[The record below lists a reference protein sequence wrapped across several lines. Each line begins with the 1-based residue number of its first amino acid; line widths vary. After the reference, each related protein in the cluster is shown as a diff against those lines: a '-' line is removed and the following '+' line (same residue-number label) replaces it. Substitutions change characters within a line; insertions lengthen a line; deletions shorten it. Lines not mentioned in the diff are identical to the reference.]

1 MLWGEKTSMTSQ
13 EVTHMPICQGKGI
26 AKRIGIFL
34 LCLLAILT
42 VTSLSIPT
50 TAFAQTYA
58 GEDAA
63 ARDDNSGVSEE
74 YERYKKEYEAN
85 KNKSNSAYSDYD
97 ASDMAASDKDG
108 SNSKVVSGGIGFIQS
123 ITNKVLLPL
132 ALLVCVTKVL
142 YIAIFPLVAR
152 IDPLDVIDEDS
163 FREGPMATRYDID
176 RDHSSGGTDP
186 QHSSI
191 TSFRKLD
198 WGSKGD
204 WNVSQTPEQIHQHLK
219 TELIGTGKSIL
230 IVLIVWSVLN
240 FIMWIITL
248 VLATAHM

>member
-1 MLWGEKTSMTSQ
+1 MVSQ
-13 EVTHMPICQGKGI
+13 EVTHMPFCQKNGTIKKTI
-26 AKRIGIFL
+26 AL
-34 LCLLAILT
+34 ALCLLAVLT
-42 VTSLSIPT
+42 VTNIAIPT
-50 TAFAQTYA
+50 TALAQTYA
-58 GEDAA
+58 GENAA

-74 YERYKKEYEAN
+74 YERYKREYEAN
-85 KNKSNSAYSDYD
+85 KNKNKSDSAYSDYD

-108 SNSKVVSGGIGFIQS
+108 SNSKIVSGGIEFIQS

-142 YIAIFPLVAR
+142 YIAIFPMAAR
-152 IDPLDVIDEDS
+152 MDPLDVIDEDS
-163 FREGPMATRYDID
+163 FREGPMSSRYDID
-176 RDHSSGGTDP
+176 RDNSSTGTDP

-204 WNVSQTPEQIHQHLK
+204 WHVSQSTEQIHQLLK
-219 TELIGTGKSIL
+219 TELIGAGKSIL
-230 IVLIVWSVLN
+230 MVLIVWSVLN